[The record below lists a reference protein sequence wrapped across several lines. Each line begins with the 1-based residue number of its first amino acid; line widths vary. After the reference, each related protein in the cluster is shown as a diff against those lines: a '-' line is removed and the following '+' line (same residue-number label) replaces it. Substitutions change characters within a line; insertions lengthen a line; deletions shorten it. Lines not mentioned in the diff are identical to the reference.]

1 MPQQIVEKRIADL
14 KRSSDERRGT
24 PIAGAVSLDISRY
37 LSALGKKGGK
47 KGGKKTASLLTP
59 AERAQKASKAG
70 KAAASSMTPAER
82 RERASTAAQARWGK
96 LKKAPRSRG
105 SRSKKEP

>member
-24 PIAGAVSLDISRY
+24 PIAGAVSPVISRY

-47 KGGKKTASLLTP
+47 KTASLLTP
-59 AERAQKASKAG
+59 EERVQKASKAG

-82 RERASTAAQARWGK
+82 KKRASAAARARWGK
-96 LKKAPRSRG
+96 
-105 SRSKKEP
+105 SKKGS